1 MCCLKSYK
9 GMMNELYSLI
19 YKIVSFDKLRKR
31 QSLLDIRCFETPIIF
46 YTFHIDFSTIFLD
59 IKLSFFKG

>member
-1 MCCLKSYK
+1 
-9 GMMNELYSLI
+9 MMNELYSLI
-19 YKIVSFDKLRKR
+19 YKIVSFDKLRKG

-46 YTFHIDFSTIFLD
+46 YKFHIDFSTIFFD